1 MSVVDIKNVSKRYGQ
16 TLALSDI
23 SMTIAEGEFFSLLGP
38 SGGGKTS
45 LLRSIAGFIEPDEG
59 SIEIDGKAMLNVPIN
74 KRDLGMMFQNY
85 ALFPHMSIADNIGF
99 GLSVRHQSKAQ
110 INQRIEEL
118 LSLVHLKG
126 FGDRRP
132 RELSGGQQ
140 QRVALARALA
150 PRPRVLLL
158 DEPLGALDKKLRDEM
173 QIELKKIQREVGV
186 TTILVTHDQQEALTL
201 SDRVAI
207 INGGKVEQIGSPR
220 DVYERPRSQFVA
232 SFLGDSNFFTGIVC
246 GQADGMTQVRLAG
259 GHIIHSSHGAGRH
272 IGDAVTAAVRPEKLQ
287 ATGDAHSSAP
297 LNRLSGRTEHEIY
310 AGNSITYR
318 LDMAGQEVTL
328 IAQNNV
334 APMLAPGR
342 EAHVEWAPADTIL
355 LD

>member
-1 MSVVDIKNVSKRYGQ
+1 MSVVDIKQVSKRYGQ
-16 TLALSDI
+16 TLALNNV
-23 SMTIAEGEFFSLLGP
+23 SMTIAQGEFFSLLGP

-45 LLRSIAGFIEPDEG
+45 LLRSIAGFVEPDEG
-59 SIEIDGKAMLNVPIN
+59 SIEIDGKPMLNVPIN
-74 KRDLGMMFQNY
+74 QRDLGMMFQNY

-99 GLSVRHQSKAQ
+99 GLSVRHRSKAE
-110 INQRIEEL
+110 INQRIKEL
-118 LSLVHLKG
+118 LSLVHLEG
-126 FGDRRP
+126 YGERRP

-207 INGGKVEQIGSPR
+207 INGGKVEQLGSPR
-220 DVYERPRSQFVA
+220 EVYERPHNQFVA
-232 SFLGDSNFFTGIVC
+232 SFLGNANFFTGVVC
-246 GQADGMTQVRLAG
+246 GQADGMTQIRLPAG
-259 GHIIHSSHGAGRH
+259 QVIHSSHGAGRS
-272 IGDAVTAAVRPEKLQ
+272 IGSRVTAAVRPEKLHAAGSNGPGQ
-287 ATGDAHSSAP
+287 P
-297 LNRLSGRTEHEIY
+297 CNRLSGRIAHEIY
-310 AGNSITYR
+310 AGNSITYWVEIGAQQVS
-318 LDMAGQEVTL
+318 LT
-328 IAQNNV
+328 AQNNT
-334 APMLAPGR
+334 APALSMGA
-342 EAHVEWAPADTIL
+342 EAHLEWAPADTIV

>member
-1 MSVVDIKNVSKRYGQ
+1 MSVVDIKQVSKRYGQ
-16 TLALSDI
+16 TLALDNV

-45 LLRSIAGFIEPDEG
+45 LLRSIAGFVEPEQGCID
-59 SIEIDGKAMLNVPIN
+59 IDGKPMLNVPIN
-74 KRDLGMMFQNY
+74 KRGLGMMFQNY

-99 GLSVRHQSKAQ
+99 GLSVRHQSRAE
-110 INQRIEEL
+110 INKRIEEL

-126 FGDRRP
+126 FGERRP

-173 QIELKKIQREVGV
+173 QFELKKIQREVGV
-186 TTILVTHDQQEALTL
+186 TTIMVTHDQQEALTL

-220 DVYERPRSQFVA
+220 DVYESPHSQFVA
-232 SFLGDSNFFTGIVC
+232 SFLGDSNFFSGVVC
-246 GQADGMTQVRLAG
+246 GQADGATQIRLADG
-259 GHIIHSSHGAGRH
+259 QVIHSSHGAARRLGES
-272 IGDAVTAAVRPEKLQ
+272 VTAAVRPEKLHVVSRI
-287 ATGDAHSSAP
+287 ANCNRT
-297 LNRLSGRTEHEIY
+297 NRLSGRTEHEIY
-310 AGNSITYR
+310 AGNSITYLLSIGGQDVR
-318 LDMAGQEVTL
+318 LIT
-328 IAQNNV
+328 QNN
-334 APMLAPGR
+334 AASALTPGS
-342 EAHVEWAPADTIL
+342 EAHVEWAQADTIL